1 MHQITSG
8 ATHKVEV
15 HDKKSISDF
24 LEASEDTI
32 RNLIDNQGCLY
43 QNKKLIKDNA
53 LNYLNLIDGND
64 INNQLKHL
72 IRKEYDTCEKLY
84 PYLGDL
90 FILSFFNQVSLET
103 NSLKVFKFNK
113 IHESDFLTSLNDDH
127 VKLIAEWFF
136 KNCSMENEIVIE
148 SYQGNE
154 IVIEKNLDLNIK
166 FDFDTDFMGSSNS
179 YTTSNYRFIIIDGF
193 IESVGEIH
201 HLLHF
206 ACKTKEPYVI
216 FCFGMSDDVK
226 HTILK
231 NNAAGKTEIFPVS
244 IKFDENSINILND
257 IAVIH
262 DEDVVSS
269 LKGQTI
275 SQELRKNL
283 PLGKNI
289 SFYRNGTVT
298 ISPIADIE
306 KISIHKDYL
315 RKRVDEASRDINTDV
330 LIKRIKNLSI
340 KGLRIYVPDQK
351 LLDVKFTRNL
361 DYFLRYLSSISLRTC
376 KITGVMPKE
385 YYVPISYIKHL
396 IKKID
401 SCKNMYD
408 RIDKV
413 VMLKEKNSHVRN

>member
-1 MHQITSG
+1 
-8 ATHKVEV
+8 
-15 HDKKSISDF
+15 
-24 LEASEDTI
+24 
-32 RNLIDNQGCLY
+32 
-43 QNKKLIKDNA
+43 
-53 LNYLNLIDGND
+53 
-64 INNQLKHL
+64 
-72 IRKEYDTCEKLY
+72 
-84 PYLGDL
+84 
-90 FILSFFNQVSLET
+90 
-103 NSLKVFKFNK
+103 
-113 IHESDFLTSLNDDH
+113 
-127 VKLIAEWFF
+127 
-136 KNCSMENEIVIE
+136 
-148 SYQGNE
+148 
-154 IVIEKNLDLNIK
+154 
-166 FDFDTDFMGSSNS
+166 
-179 YTTSNYRFIIIDGF
+179 
-193 IESVGEIH
+193 
-201 HLLHF
+201 
-206 ACKTKEPYVI
+206 
-216 FCFGMSDDVK
+216 MSDDVK